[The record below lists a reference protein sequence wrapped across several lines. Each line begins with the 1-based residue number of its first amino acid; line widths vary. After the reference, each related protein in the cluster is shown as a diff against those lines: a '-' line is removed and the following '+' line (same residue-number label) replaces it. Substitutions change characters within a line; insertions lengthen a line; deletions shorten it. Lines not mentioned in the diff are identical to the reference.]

1 MAKLFIII
9 PTSLYHSELKHVSSF
24 VLPPSLILSLLP
36 SLSHRFI
43 DDDPKRSLKLL
54 LLSSEAKSSSWII
67 KYFLPNSCQGNSG
80 LLFQIIVIHPQSEF
94 ILFHLISQHFPVSL
108 ALFLSLSLSSVPV
121 YPKNTRTTT
130 SHALTT
136 TTTSTH
142 KNTKTPINYL
152 RRRIRWHRLWFQLV
166 KVWIKQLGQGVIILT
181 DQHI

>member
-9 PTSLYHSELKHVSSF
+9 RTSLYHSELKHVSSF
-24 VLPPSLILSLLP
+24 VLPPSLILSLLL

-108 ALFLSLSLSSVPV
+108 ALFLSLFPPFLCPQKIQE
-121 YPKNTRTTT
+121 PQQATHWQQQLHQLTRTRK
-130 SHALTT
+130 H
-136 TTTSTH
+136 
-142 KNTKTPINYL
+142 
-152 RRRIRWHRLWFQLV
+152 Q
-166 KVWIKQLGQGVIILT
+166 
-181 DQHI
+181 